1 MRPVLQLLVISLVMP
16 RLNYGNVMLTGLLD
30 NPLIWLQS
38 VLNVTTRL
46 VFSARKYEA
55 VSPLLS
61 DLHCLRVPQRI
72 EFKLA
77 VLM

>member
-55 VSPLLS
+55 VSPLLR
-61 DLHCLRVPQRI
+61 DLHWL
-72 EFKLA
+72 
-77 VLM
+77 